1 MKPGERKKL
10 KGFSGSA
17 LGFGGGLSWEVDGTE
32 RKAARKFLSYLEDRR
47 VLFNAIDLEDRVAAI
62 TSIDTIRS
70 KCTDIIAEVDEAA
83 PLSVGLRAI
92 RQACH
97 RFADKRQ
104 GMVKGQHVEGDF
116 LIALGEFRATCGI
129 HILAIAQFY
138 EMSVEPGLARV
149 LPGGEEPEA

>member
-1 MKPGERKKL
+1 MKPGERRKF
-10 KGFSGSA
+10 KGASGSA

-32 RKAARKFLSYLEDRR
+32 RKAARKFLSFLEDRR
-47 VLFNAIDLEDRVAAI
+47 VLFNSIDLEDRGAVMS
-62 TSIDTIRS
+62 SIDSIRS
-70 KCTDIIAEVDEAA
+70 KCTDIIAEVDDAA
-83 PLSVGLRAI
+83 PLASGSRAI

-104 GMVKGQHVEGDF
+104 GMVKGEHVEGDF

-138 EMSVEPGLARV
+138 EMDLEPGLARS
-149 LPGGEEPEA
+149 LPGGEDPDA